1 MGSAL
6 ADRMAARGAHGEGC
20 DGHPGRRRHAADDGD
35 DRPCSTAVPR
45 HARRRDGPR
54 GAAGARSGATGR
66 SGRAIARSAEA
77 ARQYALALQ
86 AAAGSPPWLL
96 QQKMRSL
103 LPAYARTLMDSGQL
117 DAAEQA
123 LMLLSTVPPAPS
135 SSNGQAVGFA
145 EAMRALNAAF
155 DLARQNARSLNQRML
170 FDLAG
175 ADAAAIERALR
186 RCRRRR
192 HGGAAAGQSLDA
204 GGAAALR
211 LGDRRAGLGLPAD
224 GGDRRLDG
232 GRRAALGPAA
242 GPRGRRR
249 RLVAPQGL
257 ASRYLAERRRLLR
270 DTGGSAVA
278 KARREIDA
286 LEAAL
291 PMLETSGAA
300 GMMRVVEWG
309 EPLHRGAR
317 AGAVDLGPGGAG
329 CRHRRTR
336 GCAAARAVGARAG
349 RGADRLRDRGR
360 VPRRPPGAGA
370 GAHLAIHRDGARRQS
385 GGPGSAPGAGA
396 GAAGMARSAR
406 HARSRGARDRARPAT
421 AERAAGGGQL
431 GATLVDRCRRS
442 ADAAALRGAARR
454 ERHAAA
460 GTARD
465 QRGESRDRLE
475 ADRRLREWAAAGAAK
490 GAEGPAGGWLSRL
503 TGGST
508 GDSGAGS
515 ELAILAD
522 PRYGEQTLGVAAKPG
537 SLAARD
543 RGMRDAVPAPLPETR
558 AEAAD
563 VAEAGRRMGLQP
575 RLLLGAEATP
585 ERLAQVRR
593 PAILHVAAH
602 GALLSTEPLGDLAS
616 QERVRL
622 LMPGQLAALVLSA
635 DAQGPLFSASQL
647 EAMDLRGTRLVVLS
661 ACDTGNGVLDPH
673 EGLASLRHAAELA
686 GARATLTSLWP
697 VPNAADRAPDASVL
711 WRLGR
716 GPAAGRGAH
725 ARQASA
731 AQGGCSGIGMGRLRP
746 VREQLVKRLT
756 AMAISVAGLLTATVC
771 HAEGAEIDDWALLLR
786 ARPAVGVAGHGGAAA
801 GRDLRVAGM
810 GNRVAARPDPSLAS
824 GRGHDAS
831 PP

>member
-1 MGSAL
+1 MTTMAGTSPWARLSPTAWRRGARTARAATATLAVAVTLLMTATTAHAQPQFPGMPAGAMGRAAPQAPDPAQL
-6 ADRMAARGAHGEGC
+6 ADRAEQLL
-20 DGHPGRRRHAADDGD
+20 DP
-35 DRPCSTAVPR
+35 
-45 HARRRDGPR
+45 
-54 GAAGARSGATGR
+54 
-66 SGRAIARSAEA
+66 AEA

-186 RCRRRR
+186 PRLPATTSPLALEADLRALQGRRAEVLKLAADGLADERRRID
-192 HGGAAAGQSLDA
+192 GGPPDLRLAGVHDGAVLAWHLGLAQRQVGADADAMEALRQANRWTREELRRFASAIDVRASGFQQTAAIAGSMA
-204 GGAAALR
+204 GAALR
-211 LGDRRAGLGLPAD
+211 SGRPQDRE
-224 GGDRRLDG
+224 
-232 GRRAALGPAA
+232 AAVAE
-242 GPRGRRR
+242 
-249 RLVAPQGL
+249 LVASQGL

-300 GMMRVVEWG
+300 GMMRVVEWENRYIEALAPVRSTLAQAGLDAVIAEPEAALRRVQSALAPDEALIAFATVG
-309 EPLHRGAR
+309 EYRVGRQEPEPARTLRFTVTARGVSLA
-317 AGAVDLGPGGAG
+317 DLGP
-329 CRHRRTR
+329 
-336 GCAAARAVGARAG
+336 
-349 RGADRLRDRGR
+349 
-360 VPRRPPGAGA
+360 
-370 GAHLAIHRDGARRQS
+370 RQ
-385 GGPGSAPGAGA
+385 AL
-396 GAAGMARSAR
+396 
-406 HARSRGARDRARPAT
+406 
-421 AERAAGGGQL
+421 EQ
-431 GATLVDRCRRS
+431 
-442 ADAAALRGAARR
+442 ALRGWRAQRDTPAAVARETALGQQLLSELPAEVSSARR
-454 ERHAAA
+454 WLIDADGLLTLLPFEVLRDASGTQLLERHAISAVNHAIDLKPIA
-460 GTARD
+460 GSAN
-465 QRGESRDRLE
+465 G
-475 ADRRLREWAAAGAAK
+475 AAAGAAK

-697 VPNAADRAPDASVL
+697 VPNAQTARLMHLFYGALAEGQPLAEALTRAKL
-711 WRLGR
+711 QLRKE
-716 GPAAGRGAH
+716 GAP
-725 ARQASA
+725 ASA
-731 AQGGCSGIGMGRLRP
+731 WAGFVLSG
-746 VREQLVKRLT
+746 
-756 AMAISVAGLLTATVC
+756 S
-771 HAEGAEIDDWALLLR
+771 
-786 ARPAVGVAGHGGAAA
+786 
-801 GRDLRVAGM
+801 
-810 GNRVAARPDPSLAS
+810 SS
-824 GRGHDAS
+824 
-831 PP
+831 

>member
-1 MGSAL
+1 MTTMAGTPPWARSSPTAWRPRARTATAAATTLVVAVSLLMTATTVPAQPQFPGMPAGAMGRASPQAPDPAQL
-6 ADRMAARGAHGEGC
+6 ADRAEQLL
-20 DGHPGRRRHAADDGD
+20 DP
-35 DRPCSTAVPR
+35 
-45 HARRRDGPR
+45 
-54 GAAGARSGATGR
+54 
-66 SGRAIARSAEA
+66 AEA
-77 ARQYALALQ
+77 ARQYAVALQ
-86 AAAGSPPWLL
+86 AAAGSPPRLL
-96 QQKMRSL
+96 EQKMRSL

-117 DAAEQA
+117 DAADQA

-135 SSNGQAVGFA
+135 ASNGQAVGFA

-175 ADAAAIERALR
+175 ADAAVIERALR
-186 RCRRRR
+186 PRLPATASPLALEADLRALQGRRTDVLKLAADGLSAERRRVD
-192 HGGAAAGQSLDA
+192 GGPPDLRLAAVHDGAVFAWHLGLAQRQVGAEAEAMEALRQANRWTREELRRFASAIDVRASGFQQTAAIAGSMA
-204 GGAAALR
+204 GAALR
-211 LGDRRAGLGLPAD
+211 SGRPQDRE
-224 GGDRRLDG
+224 
-232 GRRAALGPAA
+232 AAVAE
-242 GPRGRRR
+242 
-249 RLVAPQGL
+249 LVASQGL

-270 DTGGSAVA
+270 DTGGSAIA

-300 GMMRVVEWG
+300 GMMRVVEWENRYIEALAPVRPTLAQAG
-309 EPLHRGAR
+309 LDAVIAEPEAALRRVQSALAPDQALIAFATVSEYRVGRQEPTPARTLRFTVTARG
-317 AGAVDLGPGGAG
+317 VSLTDLGPRQALEQAL
-329 CRHRRTR
+329 R
-336 GCAAARAVGARAG
+336 GWRAQRDTSSAAARETALGQQLLSELPAEVSAAR
-349 RGADRLRDRGR
+349 RWLIDADGLLTLLPFEVLRDASGTQLLERHAISA
-360 VPRRPPGAGA
+360 VNHAIDLRPTADPAN
-370 GAHLAIHRDGARRQS
+370 
-385 GGPGSAPGAGA
+385 
-396 GAAGMARSAR
+396 GAAGN
-406 HARSRGARDRARPAT
+406 
-421 AERAAGGGQL
+421 
-431 GATLVDRCRRS
+431 
-442 ADAAALRGAARR
+442 
-454 ERHAAA
+454 
-460 GTARD
+460 
-465 QRGESRDRLE
+465 
-475 ADRRLREWAAAGAAK
+475 
-490 GAEGPAGGWLSRL
+490 
-503 TGGST
+503 
-508 GDSGAGS
+508 

-522 PRYGEQTLGVAAKPG
+522 PRYGDQSLGVAAKPG

-697 VPNAADRAPDASVL
+697 VPSAQTARLMHLFYGAVAEGQPLAEALTRAKL
-711 WRLGR
+711 QLRKE
-716 GPAAGRGAH
+716 GAP
-725 ARQASA
+725 ASA
-731 AQGGCSGIGMGRLRP
+731 WAGFVLSG
-746 VREQLVKRLT
+746 
-756 AMAISVAGLLTATVC
+756 
-771 HAEGAEIDDWALLLR
+771 
-786 ARPAVGVAGHGGAAA
+786 
-801 GRDLRVAGM
+801 
-810 GNRVAARPDPSLAS
+810 S
-824 GRGHDAS
+824 GT
-831 PP
+831 